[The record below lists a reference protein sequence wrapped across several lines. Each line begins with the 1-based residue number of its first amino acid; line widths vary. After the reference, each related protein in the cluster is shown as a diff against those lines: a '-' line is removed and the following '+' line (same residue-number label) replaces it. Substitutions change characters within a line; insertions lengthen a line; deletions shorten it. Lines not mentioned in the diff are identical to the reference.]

1 MVFLWARI
9 WFMYTT
15 YFFFFVAGLMLTMQ
29 LPLLC
34 TRASLSLPPKPI
46 AYPKQCLLQN
56 HSMDSLSTWQSRNYS
71 ECDLSSVTPTR
82 LPPFPGAPAVRSI
95 PGASPPCHGVLL
107 RISWGMALNDFP
119 LPSRSLEQANT
130 SSAVGRSHEQRSARI
145 TIMTWQK
152 PETALEKSVWH
163 PGY

>member
-1 MVFLWARI
+1 
-9 WFMYTT
+9 
-15 YFFFFVAGLMLTMQ
+15 MLTMQ
-29 LPLLC
+29 LPVLC
-34 TRASLSLPPKPI
+34 RLASLSLLPKPI

-82 LPPFPGAPAVRSI
+82 LPPFPGPRAVRSI

-107 RISWGMALNDFP
+107 RISCGMVSEVFLARGGNFRCWPKADT
-119 LPSRSLEQANT
+119 PSAI
-130 SSAVGRSHEQRSARI
+130 GRSQERRSARV

-152 PETALEKSVWH
+152 PETALEKSLTPRVLKELIKFAISH
-163 PGY
+163 LYNPSIYNY